1 MDEGRRLKKWHDDVS
16 KTKGLARH
24 SRSADWTDETPLKG
38 GIMPKYLCIQR
49 SQPGEKREK
58 PSPAQMQEM
67 YAVFNAWKDKFRQNI
82 VDMGGRLGGGKVVT
96 SEGAT
101 DGPFVEAKEVVG
113 GFMIISAAS
122 LEEAMQVARECPG
135 VVMPG
140 SSVEVREIHTP

>member
-1 MDEGRRLKKWHDDVS
+1 
-16 KTKGLARH
+16 
-24 SRSADWTDETPLKG
+24 
-38 GIMPKYLCIQR
+38 MPKYLCIQR
-49 SQPGEKREK
+49 SQPGGKREK
-58 PSPAQMQEM
+58 LSPAQMQEM
-67 YAVFNAWKDKFRQNI
+67 YAIFNAWKDKFRQNI

>member
-1 MDEGRRLKKWHDDVS
+1 
-16 KTKGLARH
+16 
-24 SRSADWTDETPLKG
+24 
-38 GIMPKYLCIQR
+38 MPKYLCIQR
-49 SQPGEKREK
+49 SQPGEGKREK

-122 LEEAMQVARECPG
+122 LEEAVQVARECPG

>member
-1 MDEGRRLKKWHDDVS
+1 
-16 KTKGLARH
+16 
-24 SRSADWTDETPLKG
+24 
-38 GIMPKYLCIQR
+38 MPKRNYLCIQR
-49 SQPGEKREK
+49 SQPGKGAK

-67 YAVFNAWKDKFRQNI
+67 YAKFNAWKEKFKDRI
-82 VDMGGRLGGGKVVT
+82 VDMGGQLKAGGKIVT

-113 GFMIISAAS
+113 GFMIVSAQS
-122 LEEAMQVARECPG
+122 MEEATQVVRECPG

>member
-1 MDEGRRLKKWHDDVS
+1 
-16 KTKGLARH
+16 
-24 SRSADWTDETPLKG
+24 
-38 GIMPKYLCIQR
+38 MPKYLCIQR
-49 SQPGEKREK
+49 SQPGGKREK

-67 YAVFNAWKDKFRQNI
+67 YALFNVWKDKFRQNI

-96 SEGAT
+96 SEGTT

-122 LEEAMQVARECPG
+122 LEEAMLVARECPG

-140 SSVEVREIHTP
+140 SSVEVREIHMP